1 MLDIIVPE
9 KEFWDESREMFLK
22 TKPVKLTLEHSLIS
36 LSKWESKWKKPFL
49 GKDDKTTAEVLDYV
63 RCMTINKNVPSYA
76 YRALTS
82 EHVNKITEYLNDK
95 MTATT
100 INRNVRSNARSEIVT
115 SEVIYY
121 WMILNGI
128 PFECEKWNLNRL
140 LTLIEVCEIKNGGT
154 KKMPR
159 GDIIRQN
166 AALNAA
172 RRAKLN
178 SRG

>member
-1 MLDIIVPE
+1 MLEITIPE

-22 TKPVKLTLEHSLIS
+22 TKPVKLVLEHSLIS

-49 GKDDKTTAEVLDYV
+49 GKEDKTSAEVLDYV
-63 RCMTINKNVPSYA
+63 RCMTINKNVPPYT
-76 YRALTS
+76 YRALTN
-82 EHVNKITEYLNDK
+82 EDINKITDYLDDK

-100 INRNVRSNARSEIVT
+100 INRNNRSNTRPEVVT

-140 LTLIEVCEIKNGGT
+140 LTLIEVCEIKSGGT
-154 KKMPR
+154 KKMSR

>member
-1 MLDIIVPE
+1 MLEITIPE

-22 TKPVKLTLEHSLIS
+22 TKPVTLTLEHSLIS

-63 RCMTINKNVPSYA
+63 RCMTINKNVPPYA
-76 YRALTS
+76 YRALTNNDI
-82 EHVNKITEYLNDK
+82 NKIIDYLDDK

-100 INRNVRSNARSEIVT
+100 INRNNRSHTRPEVVT

-140 LTLIEVCEIKNGGT
+140 LTLIEVCEIKSGGT
-154 KKMPR
+154 KKMSR